1 MPKSQAPEKEGKR
14 SGSGIGFFRVKWL
27 LEWDRDV
34 QWSVLFWVTVL
45 LITYILI
52 PFRQPRNADY
62 QVGDIA
68 KSDIKASKSILV
80 VDEASTQ
87 ARRLEA
93 EASVL
98 AVYDFD
104 RKQDLETTNK
114 IKLFFQKMR
123 NLITDQQNVEEELIR
138 RYRNAPK
145 DSRPQIQEELDLFRK
160 QAEEARKGP
169 VGKFIESMSIG
180 VSLEQMAPLLKDGF
194 SERSQKILLESL
206 QPIRGMGIV
215 SNRELLLK
223 ERGRGVTVRTLDAV
237 RQEMVLDDFASI
249 LSQKAARAR
258 VKKVFS
264 SVKWTRQEL
273 KLRKLLEALAQ
284 DLVRPNFTF
293 NRSATESRKA
303 KAVAEAKPVYLQV
316 KRGEV
321 IVRAGDPLSD
331 EKIVKIHALSQ
342 SGPNQGRLTLIL
354 GLFIL
359 VAIVLFVFFQI
370 LSRVDRKVAM
380 DMQSLVILVVIIVLQ
395 MILIKGSLAFVQ
407 ALATTYTGLTLATLT
422 LVVPFSAGAMIAAT
436 LFPVSVGF
444 VVAGVTSIFSGLLT
458 EWSLMTFLYSFIG
471 GVVASFSV
479 IHCRQRSSLVKA
491 GLAVGGASVLLAL
504 VNALKDGGLFN
515 IGTLWHLPFALG
527 GGIVAALI
535 VSLALPVMESGFR
548 VATDMKLME
557 LANLNQPI
565 LKKMILRAPG
575 SYHHSVLVGSLA
587 EAAAEEIG
595 ANPLLTKVAA
605 LYHDV
610 GKINKPEYFVENQES
625 RGNRHEKLS
634 PSMSALIL
642 TAHVKDGMEVAREQH
657 LPRRIVDII
666 KQHHGT
672 RLITFFFNKAKEKE
686 DPSVQTVDERDFRYF
701 GPKPQSREA
710 ALIMLADAVEAASK
724 VLTDPTPA
732 RIRGLVQKIINDVF
746 IDGQLDESDLTLR
759 DLHQIAKSFTRTITG
774 IFHHRIDYPDLRA
787 NAEEKDDKKRR
798 KTNGSDR
805 EQNHRVE
812 TAHED
817 AEDPGLHNIKRLG
830 QT

>member
-1 MPKSQAPEKEGKR
+1 MPKPQAPVREEKT
-14 SGSGIGFFRVKWL
+14 SGSGSFRIKQL
-27 LEWDRDV
+27 FKWDREV
-34 QWSVLFWVTVL
+34 QWSVLFWVTVV
-45 LITYILI
+45 LITYLLI
-52 PFRQPRNADY
+52 PFRQSSNADY
-62 QVGDIA
+62 QPGDIA

-80 VDEASTQ
+80 EDEASTQ

-93 EASVL
+93 KASVL

-104 RKQDLETTNK
+104 RKQDLETISK
-114 IKLFFQKMR
+114 IKFFFQKMR
-123 NLITDQQNVEEELIR
+123 NLLMDQQNDEKELIS

-145 DSRPQIQEELDLFRK
+145 ESRPQIQEELDLFRK
-160 QAEEARKGP
+160 QAEKARAEP
-169 VGKFIESMSIG
+169 VREFIESMSIG

-194 SERSQKILLESL
+194 SEKSQMILVESF
-206 QPIRGMGIV
+206 QPILGMGIV

-223 ERGRGVTVRTLDAV
+223 ERGRGVAVRTLDAV
-237 RQEMVLDDFASI
+237 TQEMVLDDFSGI

-264 SVKWTRQEL
+264 SVKWSRHEL
-273 KLRKLLEALAQ
+273 RLKQLLEVLAQ

-293 NRSATESRKA
+293 NRSETEARRI
-303 KAVAEAKPVYLQV
+303 KAVTETKPVYLQV

-321 IVRAGDPLSD
+321 IVRAGDPLTD
-331 EKIVKIHALSQ
+331 EKIVKIRALSH
-342 SGPNQGRLTLIL
+342 SGPSDGRVTLIL

-359 VAIVLFVFFQI
+359 VAIVLFTFFRI
-370 LSRVDRKVAM
+370 LFRVDRKVAT
-380 DMQSLVILVVIIVLQ
+380 DTQSLVILVVIIAFQVVLT
-395 MILIKGSLAFVQ
+395 KGSLAFVQ
-407 ALATTYTGLTLATLT
+407 TLATTYTGLTLATLT

-436 LFPVSVGF
+436 LFPVRVGF
-444 VVAGVTSIFSGLLT
+444 IVAGLTSIFSALLT

-491 GLAVGGASVLLAL
+491 GLAVGGVSALLAL
-504 VNALKDGGLFN
+504 VNVLKSSELFT
-515 IGTLWHLPFALG
+515 IGTLWQLPFAVG
-527 GGIVAALI
+527 GGIVASLI
-535 VSLALPVMESGFR
+535 VSLALPIMESGFR
-548 VATDMKLME
+548 VGTDMKLME

-610 GKINKPEYFVENQES
+610 GKINKPEYFVENQEG

-634 PSMSALIL
+634 PNMSALIL
-642 TAHVKDGMEVAREQH
+642 TAHVKDGVEVAREQH
-657 LPRRIVDII
+657 LPRRMVDII

-672 RLITFFFNKAKEKE
+672 RLITFFFNKAKDME

-732 RIRGLVQKIINDVF
+732 RIRGLVQKIINDIF
-746 IDGQLDESDLTLR
+746 IDGQLDESDLTLK

-787 NAEEKDDKKRR
+787 TAEERDDKKGR
-798 KTNGSDR
+798 KTIGSDR

-812 TAHED
+812 TVHED
-817 AEDPGLHNIKRLG
+817 VGDPGLQNIKRPG
-830 QT
+830 QS